1 MNDIDIIKYITDGK
15 LDYSILW
22 KELAE
27 MTGFRAEER
36 RGYRMKEVQ
45 DAYNHWKITKDNKD
59 ADRPTGLEDE
69 VLHKT
74 NDKVP
79 VSLILSEDYIITYL
93 NREAKSDFISTKD
106 DKYCHYDAEEPRYIA
121 EIKVRNKHYDDC
133 IIEYDKYMSNLGT
146 SAIEGKEFLYIVATK
161 SNIYVFNITKLHEG
175 MYPFGWI
182 KKELPVNSHF
192 GGYNDKKMKRIGY
205 INIKDASVCYNH
217 KP

>member
-79 VSLILSEDYIITYL
+79 VSFLLNEDYINFQNQKILIY
-93 NREAKSDFISTKD
+93 
-106 DKYCHYDAEEPRYIA
+106 
-121 EIKVRNKHYDDC
+121 
-133 IIEYDKYMSNLGT
+133 
-146 SAIEGKEFLYIVATK
+146 FL
-161 SNIYVFNITKLHEG
+161 
-175 MYPFGWI
+175 
-182 KKELPVNSHF
+182 
-192 GGYNDKKMKRIGY
+192 KMKIQNSF
-205 INIKDASVCYNH
+205 ITEN
-217 KP
+217 